1 MFCPECGT
9 KIDEPMNFC
18 PECGTNLIG
27 LFAEMEA
34 EEAANKP
41 QQTVSTPAAQPAAP
55 TQSAQPNRIENVH
68 ADLQAAGIEVLYDDR
83 DERPGSKFK
92 DADLIGIPLR
102 ITVGDRGLKN
112 GEVELLERRGGVKTM
127 LPVADAASR
136 VAEMVRE
143 ALR

>member
-41 QQTVSTPAAQPAAP
+41 QQTVSTPSAQPAAP
-55 TQSAQPNRIENVH
+55 TQSAQSNRIS
-68 ADLQAAGIEVLYDDR
+68 AYSYQ
-83 DERPGSKFK
+83 
-92 DADLIGIPLR
+92 
-102 ITVGDRGLKN
+102 
-112 GEVELLERRGGVKTM
+112 GEEAPNFTCLC
-127 LPVADAASR
+127 PPNSPFSR
-136 VAEMVRE
+136 YS
-143 ALR
+143 

>member
-1 MFCPECGT
+1 MALAPFQVLVTAINPNQDNIRT
-9 KIDEPMNFC
+9 A
-18 PECGTNLIG
+18 
-27 LFAEMEA
+27 AE
-34 EEAANKP
+34 
-41 QQTVSTPAAQPAAP
+41 QLY
-55 TQSAQPNRIENVH
+55 

-127 LPVADAASR
+127 LPLSEAASR